1 MRIEQY
7 EFLTRLPLLL
17 NSSLK
22 QSVVISRSLKL
33 AREELQA
40 EAATVFLIDNEKN
53 ELVFWATG
61 EEVDKSLAGQRIP
74 AGQGIVGWVIEN
86 QKIEIVNNVA
96 SDPRFFSSMDKK
108 SGFMTKNMVCVPLTV
123 AGTRKIG
130 AIQIL
135 NKTDGVFRSDDGE
148 FVERLA
154 AQVALAI
161 ENARLYESLQLQNQ
175 KLEKLDKRKS
185 EMISVITH
193 EFRTPFSLIQTSA
206 DILKSGMLKDENSRR
221 QMYDTLIEGTS
232 RLTRLLSEM
241 KNLGLTSS
249 VSLQLKK
256 QTVKISD
263 LFEELKESYSAP
275 AIKRNLTLS
284 FQAEGDLPEIALD
297 RVNILIAIGNLI
309 ANAIRFTA
317 DGGKITVSCEKLDRK
332 LCISVTDTGIGI
344 AVSEQPLIFEKF
356 YEVRDHLNHNSGTFE
371 FNSGGLGLGLA
382 TVKAVVEAHGSSVS
396 LLSEEGKGS
405 QFSFTLES
413 C

>member
-40 EAATVFLIDNEKN
+40 EAATVFLSDSEKN
-53 ELVFWATG
+53 ELIFWATG
-61 EEVDKSLAGQRIP
+61 EDIDKSLAGQRIP

-86 QKIEIVNNVA
+86 QKIEIVNDVA
-96 SDPRFFSSMDKK
+96 TDPRFFSNMDKK
-108 SGFMTKNMVCVPLTV
+108 SGFTTKNMVCVPLTV

-130 AIQIL
+130 AIQVL
-135 NKTDGVFRSDDGE
+135 NKTNGNFNSDDSE

-161 ENARLYESLQLQNQ
+161 ENARLFESLQLQNQ
-175 KLEKLDKRKS
+175 KLEKLDRRKG

-206 DILKSGMLKDENSRR
+206 DILKSGMLKDENSRK
-221 QMYDTLIEGTS
+221 QIYDTLIEGTS

-249 VSLQLKK
+249 SSLQLKK
-256 QTVKISD
+256 QRIAIPE
-263 LFEELKESYSAP
+263 LFDELKETYSA
-275 AIKRNLTLS
+275 AAAGRNMYLKFDCPCGNVTIM
-284 FQAEGDLPEIALD
+284 GD
-297 RVNILIAIGNLI
+297 RVNLLVAIGNLI
-309 ANAIRFTA
+309 ANAIRFTR
-317 DGGKITVSCEKLDRK
+317 DQGQVTVSCRQLSNKFL
-332 LCISVTDTGIGI
+332 ISVADTGIGI
-344 AVSEQPLIFEKF
+344 PAAEQPMIFEKF

-382 TVKAVVEAHGSSVS
+382 TVKAVIEAHGSSVT
-396 LLSEEGKGS
+396 LVSEEGKGS
-405 QFSFTLES
+405 EFSFTLES